1 MVRRKQKWLG
11 DLICQ
16 LESTHFPVQEKTK
29 VVRRKQKWLGENNVG
44 KNQQS
49 IMLRLLGV
57 LLNLPWLSNLDLRVV
72 LLDSFGVSQD
82 NS

>member
-1 MVRRKQKWLG
+1 MWSVDVTPPK
-11 DLICQ
+11 I
-16 LESTHFPVQEKTK
+16 
-29 VVRRKQKWLGENNVG
+29 
-44 KNQQS
+44 QQS

-82 NS
+82 KFPVGSLL